1 MSRTKNAR
9 NVTASE
15 RKQMQKLRLDGM
27 ILERIAKRLGRSTYC
42 VYINTLG
49 IDHKNRHNKVAA
61 INRRTGK
68 ACWWA
73 LLAKA
78 LRRAA

>member
-1 MSRTKNAR
+1 MSRTANAL
-9 NVTASE
+9 NVTLAE
-15 RKQMQKLRLDGM
+15 KRTMQRLRLKGL
-27 ILERIAKRLGRSTYC
+27 ILADIADQVGRSVYC
-42 VYINTLG
+42 VYMHTLG